1 MATAEQSQ
9 NAPLDDLSKILGS
22 DAHALLDP
30 AVARAWIAFL
40 TAYGRVTRALS
51 SELMD
56 TSGMSLADFD
66 VMAQL
71 VRSEEYRLRMS
82 ELADAALIS
91 KSGLTRRIDRPQH
104 FAGCAVIGAE
114 AAIKM
119 ACKNHAG
126 DRADGGRNGGIWR
139 QAGGL
144 CSLSGGPG
152 CDAGISSPY
161 GDDWRDC
168 HCLCVIAHPTLRT

>member
-1 MATAEQSQ
+1 MATVDHSQ

-56 TSGMSLADFD
+56 ASGMSLADFD

-71 VRSEEYRLRMS
+71 ARAEGYALRMT

-91 KSGLTRRIDRPQH
+91 KSGLTRRIDRL
-104 FAGCAVIGAE
+104 AVNGWVTRRRCGKE
-114 AAIKM
+114 S
-119 ACKNHAG
+119 
-126 DRADGGRNGGIWR
+126 RADARS
-139 QAGGL
+139 GL
-144 CSLSGGPG
+144 AQSPHQGP
-152 CDAGISSPY
+152 API
-161 GDDWRDC
+161 R
-168 HCLCVIAHPTLRT
+168 R